1 LKYCFEGGEMAKL
14 CSRCG
19 KMTLLDAYY
28 LPDNVSVCKNCYD
41 EYCNEI
47 DKSDNY
53 NDFDT
58 WLNKRLKK

>member
-1 LKYCFEGGEMAKL
+1 MAKL

-41 EYCNEI
+41 EYYNEI
-47 DKSDNY
+47 DESDNY
-53 NDFDT
+53 DDFDT
-58 WLNKRLKK
+58 WLDRRLKKQ